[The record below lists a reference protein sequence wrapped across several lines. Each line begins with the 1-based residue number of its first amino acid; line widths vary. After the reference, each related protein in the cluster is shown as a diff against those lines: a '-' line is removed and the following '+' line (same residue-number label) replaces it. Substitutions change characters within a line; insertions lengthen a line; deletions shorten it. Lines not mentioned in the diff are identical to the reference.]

1 MKKNNSKPII
11 KLTNE
16 GEILHGNEINIIEEK
31 YKPDNLFFRA
41 PVSYILMVLCCV
53 IDLAFFKSLFETVS
67 YDSPEMIPLEIA
79 VLAFGADIV
88 AAYAGVV
95 AKQIRQGVRKGKGNL
110 ILLLLVPIIS
120 LIVNGFLR
128 VSTMSIMVPPDSIV
142 IDPATKALTM
152 TAIVAPILTSVG
164 NFAISFECYN
174 PLAVKMKREEIS
186 IELLKDICRRFRAVI
201 TDYECDAN
209 FEERLQKI
217 DEEKLINAKKI
228 LINDAFILNDYV
240 RVKMMEYLGDPTAT
254 NILSKSK
261 CEEITSKLDSEL
273 KAMESMY
280 IEKTTTTANNKKSF
294 IKPVKEAV

>member
-1 MKKNNSKPII
+1 MRKNNSKPII
-11 KLTNE
+11 TLTGE
-16 GEILHGNEINIIEEK
+16 GEILPGNVINTIEEK
-31 YKPDNLFFRA
+31 YKPDNPFFRA

-120 LIVNGFLR
+120 LIVNGLLR
-128 VSTMSIMVPPDSIV
+128 VSTMSIMAPDGY

-152 TAIVAPILTSVG
+152 TAIAAPILTSVG

-217 DEEKLINAKKI
+217 DEEKHINARKM

-240 RVKMMEYLGDPTAT
+240 RVKIMEYLGDPTAT

-261 CEEITSKLDSEL
+261 CEEIASKLESEL

-280 IEKTTTTANNKKSF
+280 IEKPTVTTNNKKSF